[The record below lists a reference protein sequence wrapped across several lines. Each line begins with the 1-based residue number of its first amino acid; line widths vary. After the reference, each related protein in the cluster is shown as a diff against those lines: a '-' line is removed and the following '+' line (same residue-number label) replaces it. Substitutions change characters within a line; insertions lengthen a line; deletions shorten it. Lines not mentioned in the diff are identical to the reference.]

1 MSKHNE
7 SWGSRVGLVLAMAGN
22 AVGLGNFLRFPVQAV
37 QNGGGAF
44 IIPYLVCFVLM
55 GLPLLYVEWSMG
67 RFGGSRGHHSTPFI
81 LDSMAPK
88 QFIWKYIGVFG
99 IFTNIAVAAY
109 YCYLESWTLGYI
121 WHSISGTFKGMN
133 SDEVANFFSGY
144 TSFDDYQNVIFWIIC
159 LALNTYILSRGL
171 SGGVEKVAKVGMP
184 LLIIFG
190 ILLAIRGITLKS
202 GDAGAVYDGTE
213 GLNYLWTPD
222 FSSIWTAKVWLA
234 AAGQIFFTLS
244 VGMGSIQCYA
254 SYLRKRDDVALN
266 AMSAGWMNEFV
277 EVVLGAAIVIP
288 ITVGYFGIE
297 GMKELVS
304 QAGGLGLGFRTLPYL
319 FQQWGPVLAIVAGVL
334 WFGLLFFAGIT
345 SSLAMGTPV
354 LGFLRDEFGWKRTS
368 AAWAFGAIVF
378 ILGLPTVLFFK
389 YGVFDEYDYWA
400 GTVSLVVF
408 AMFEIILFAW
418 VFGIDKG
425 WEEITRGA
433 DMKVPVIF
441 KYIIKFVTP
450 AILIFVFVGS
460 LPGIWD
466 AITNKAIY
474 EQIAKATDSGV
485 IGELERKVFFVNISR
500 LLLVAVWGF
509 IAFLVYKAYA
519 KRRREG
525 RFTTNEA

>member
-44 IIPYLVCFVLM
+44 IIPYLVCFILM

-67 RFGGSRGHHSTPFI
+67 RFGGGRGHHSTPFI

-88 QFIWKYIGVFG
+88 QFLWKYIGVFG
-99 IFTNIAVAAY
+99 IFTNVAVAAY

-121 WHSISGTFKGMN
+121 WHSIAGTFKDMD
-133 SDEVANFFSGY
+133 SVQVANFFSGY

-184 LLIIFG
+184 LLIVFG
-190 ILLAIRGITLKS
+190 VLLAVRSITLKS
-202 GDAGAVYDGTE
+202 GSAGAEYDGTV

-222 FSSIWTAKVWLA
+222 FSSIWSAKVWLA

-254 SYLRKRDDVALN
+254 SYLRKNDDVALN

-297 GMKELVS
+297 GMKDLVQ

-354 LGFLRDEFGWKRTS
+354 LGFLRDEFGWKRNS

-378 ILGLPTVLFFK
+378 ILGLPTVLFFQ

-466 AITNKAIY
+466 AITNDAIY
-474 EQIAKATDSGV
+474 AQISKATDAAA
-485 IGELERKVFFVNISR
+485 IAELKRKIFFVNISR

-525 RFTTNEA
+525 RFTTSEI